1 MISDEK
7 VKEFEDKED
16 NMIKENEGF
25 KEETLEESEVYE
37 DMEFEELKDEE
48 IILEDENQSKESN
61 EADSLYIENK
71 RLKDENKKL
80 YNESEAI
87 KDRFVRMNAEYENFR
102 KRTEKE
108 KLSIYTDACADVL
121 KYMLPVLDNLERA
134 MSAQGNADDIKKGIE
149 ITIRQFDEAFK
160 KLQVEEINST
170 GEFDPNYHNA
180 IMHIEDDSFGKSEI
194 VEVFQK
200 GFKREDKILRCSLV
214 KVAN

>member
-7 VKEFEDKED
+7 LKESKEKEG
-16 NMIKENEGF
+16 NMSRENEGF
-25 KEETLEESEVYE
+25 REETLEEAEVNE
-37 DMEFEELKDEE
+37 DMEFEELKEE
-48 IILEDENQSKESN
+48 INLDDENKAN
-61 EADSLYIENK
+61 ETELLHIENK

-80 YNESEAI
+80 YNESEAL
-87 KDRFVRMNAEYENFR
+87 KDRFLRMSAEYENFR

-121 KYMLPVLDNLERA
+121 KHMLPVLDNLERA
-134 MSAQGNADDIKKGIE
+134 MSAEGNADDIKKGIE
-149 ITIRQFDEAFK
+149 ITIRQFNEALQ
-160 KLQVEEINST
+160 KLKVEEIHST

-180 IMHIEDDSFGKSEI
+180 IMHIEDDSFGKNEI

-200 GFKREDKILRCSLV
+200 GFRRDDKILRCSLV